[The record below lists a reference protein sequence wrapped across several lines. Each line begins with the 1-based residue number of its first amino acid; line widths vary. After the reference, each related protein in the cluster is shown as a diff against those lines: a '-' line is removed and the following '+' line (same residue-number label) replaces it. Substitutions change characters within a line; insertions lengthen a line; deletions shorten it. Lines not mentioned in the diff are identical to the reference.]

1 MKPEGHEELDE
12 KIAEEVREEAR
23 RGPFRFS
30 DVGIEPGSKVQ
41 FIDDPTIEAI
51 VVDNRHIF
59 YDGQTTSLS
68 ALAQSLK
75 GFKFAPQGPTYF
87 KYENETLADRRNRM
101 EKEKA

>member
-30 DVGIEPGSKVQ
+30 DVGIEPGSKEQ
-41 FIDDPTIEAI
+41 FIDDPNIEAT
-51 VVDNRHIF
+51 VVDDRHIF

-87 KYENETLADRRNRM
+87 KYKNETLADRRNRM